1 MTTTLLRLTAMI
13 AVAASTVGLSV
24 ALTPA
29 EAITT
34 APGTAPG
41 SYRPII
47 VDVTGDA
54 AKGYGIEYADGDGL
68 YPPTDSEAMAECSEY
83 DRRLDRVRCRVEV
96 RTWYRDL
103 GDMKRSFAHLRGEI

>member
-1 MTTTLLRLTAMI
+1 MLFRLA
-13 AVAASTVGLSV
+13 AVLATMATTVGLSV
-24 ALTPA
+24 ALAPA
-29 EAITT
+29 DATT
-34 APGTAPG
+34 SAPG

-54 AKGYGIEYADGDGL
+54 ANGYGIEYADGDGL

-83 DRRLDRVRCRVEV
+83 DRRLDRVKCRVEV

-103 GDMKRSFAHLRGEI
+103 GDMLRSFAHLRGEI